1 MPTLWDFR
9 VLKKSQR
16 DEILVEVNFYNYY
29 FRVPEERH
37 IKSLDVV
44 VFYLTVNVVNNLER
58 RMF

>member
-29 FRVPEERH
+29 FRVPEEQH